1 VIEMKNAPSD
11 QTKSILDS
19 KNTSSSTQRMQILAL
34 LKRYPSINTL
44 EFRDVHGI
52 LSPAPRVFELRLMG
66 YEILTHLEDIRT
78 PDGRLHKRV
87 ARYYLTIVDDAQVK
101 VAA

>member
-1 VIEMKNAPSD
+1 M
-11 QTKSILDS
+11 
-19 KNTSSSTQRMQILAL
+19 KNTSPNLESSALLKSLDTSASTQRMQILGL

-66 YEILTHLEDIRT
+66 YEILTHLEDIST

-87 ARYYLTIVDDAQVK
+87 ARYYLTFANDPQVEL
-101 VAA
+101 VA

>member
-1 VIEMKNAPSD
+1 MKKDITPDKKNNALL
-11 QTKSILDS
+11 KSID
-19 KNTSSSTQRMQILAL
+19 TSASTQRMQILAL
-34 LKRYPSINTL
+34 LKLYSSINTL
-44 EFRDVHGI
+44 EFREVHGI

-87 ARYYLTIVDDAQVK
+87 ARYYLTFVNDAQAGL
-101 VAA
+101 AA

>member
-1 VIEMKNAPSD
+1 MKEDTTHD
-11 QTKSILDS
+11 QKNDTSLKSLD
-19 KNTSSSTQRMQILAL
+19 TSASTQRMQILAL

-44 EFRDVHGI
+44 EFREAHGI
-52 LSPAPRVFELRLMG
+52 LSPAPRIFELRLMG

-87 ARYYLTIVDDAQVK
+87 ARYYLTFVNDAQV
-101 VAA
+101 VLAA

>member
-1 VIEMKNAPSD
+1 MKKDITPDKKNNALL
-11 QTKSILDS
+11 KSID
-19 KNTSSSTQRMQILAL
+19 TSASTQRMQILAL

-78 PDGRLHKRV
+78 QDGRLHKRV